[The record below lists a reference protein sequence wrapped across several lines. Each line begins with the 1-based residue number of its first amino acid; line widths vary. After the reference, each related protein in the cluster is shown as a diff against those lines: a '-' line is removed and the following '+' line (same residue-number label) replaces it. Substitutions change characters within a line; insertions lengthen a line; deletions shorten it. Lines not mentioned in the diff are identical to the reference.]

1 MTIGVLALCDN
12 DNRCNCLAYAAL
24 FGDNSPSDFGEE
36 FWLLGLLR
44 PLLFS
49 RVVRGE
55 LTLRPLLGVFGCF
68 AVFIKIQFEEKCSR
82 FPPSCI
88 ISIYVHVCQMFSFGV
103 IYICILLCVYVRI
116 YIYYNMKYYMTTT

>member
-1 MTIGVLALCDN
+1 VFLVDRRSAVKSILGDSFGAHGLSMTIGVLALCDN

-55 LTLRPLLGVFGCF
+55 LTLRLFLGVFGCF
-68 AVFIKIQFEEKCSR
+68 AVFIKIQF
-82 FPPSCI
+82 
-88 ISIYVHVCQMFSFGV
+88 
-103 IYICILLCVYVRI
+103 
-116 YIYYNMKYYMTTT
+116 